1 MRFINVLCCCFI
13 QTLFG
18 AAGAV
23 NLEQAFR
30 RSQDTLEFEATNK
43 VSNKTSDA
51 NQGTEPM
58 DMYQRDRFELLSAY
72 LDGEVTAAERRQI
85 EQWLTTEPEVQSL
98 YARVLK
104 LRPLWVTMP
113 VPAAQQSMRRTVVQ
127 VLPSFNAR
135 TKMATWAGT
144 VLATVFFGTL
154 SAILPPHSQSPVL
167 TMTQALQPMA
177 KHDPNACF
185 KYAGCGNSQ
194 ITFTGRRNIR

>member
-85 EQWLTTEPEVQSL
+85 EQWLATEPEVQSL
-98 YARVLK
+98 LRGCWSYALCGSQCQC
-104 LRPLWVTMP
+104 
-113 VPAAQQSMRRTVVQ
+113 QQ
-127 VLPSFNAR
+127 
-135 TKMATWAGT
+135 
-144 VLATVFFGTL
+144 
-154 SAILPPHSQSPVL
+154 HSNQ
-167 TMTQALQPMA
+167 
-177 KHDPNACF
+177 
-185 KYAGCGNSQ
+185 
-194 ITFTGRRNIR
+194 